1 MSRRS
6 DKRVVRE
13 FKAIASDLELCQAL
27 RQLYHRLRDI
37 EDPRSSVNRE
47 YELPDIFMLL
57 ILGLLIGKNDP
68 TNIHNFLSKPGIK
81 AQIDKILGYGGKI
94 PSKQVFLNQLHI
106 TDPRAIMTVMDEWQR
121 QYFSRDGR
129 HIALDGK
136 AVRAAL
142 KKVQDKHNPP
152 YILNA
157 LEVGTGLFVMQEK
170 VGEKTNEAGSL
181 PGFASMLELNG
192 ADVTI
197 DAAGTHAN
205 IASMILSSDGHFCL
219 PVKDNQ
225 KHMRL
230 AIERAFNAAEEST
243 TIQPNY
249 YEEMAEKLS
258 HGRCE
263 DKFCWVLSV
272 VEGSELFDFLQH
284 SDFKDMVHAVGK
296 LIRAREIIKRK
307 EDGTSVIEQSEQT
320 IYYIM
325 SRADITAQRL
335 CKLAQAHWSVESA
348 HYVLDTEFD
357 EDRSTIRKG
366 YGMENMSLLRKI
378 AFNVLRILRR
388 ILGNRCTFESARDEF
403 LTRLSILKNLFRPF
417 SKREMKTVLIT

>member
-6 DKRVVRE
+6 DKRNVRE
-13 FKAIASDLELCQAL
+13 FKAIASEPELCKAL
-27 RQLYHRLRDI
+27 RQLYHRLQDI
-37 EDPRSSVNRE
+37 EDPRSNVNRE
-47 YELPDIFMLL
+47 YELPDIIMLL

-68 TNIHNFLSKPGIK
+68 TNIHNFLSRHSIK
-81 AQIDKILGYGGKI
+81 SQIDKILGYGGKI

-106 TDPRAIMTVMDEWQR
+106 TNPRAIMTVVDEWLR
-121 QYFSRDGR
+121 QYDSCSDR

-142 KKVQDKHNPP
+142 EKVQDKHNPP

-157 LEVGTGLFVMQEK
+157 LEVGTGLFVLQEK
-170 VGEKTNEAGSL
+170 VGDKTNEAGAL

-205 IASMILSSDGHFCL
+205 IASLILSSDGHFCL

-225 KHMRL
+225 KHMKQ
-230 AIERAFNAAEEST
+230 AIEAAFNAAEAEESNR
-243 TIQPNY
+243 PDY
-249 YEEMAEKLS
+249 YEKMAEQLS
-258 HGRCE
+258 HGRTE
-263 DKFCWVLSV
+263 DKFCWVLPV
-272 VEGSELFDFLQH
+272 TEGSKLFDFLQR
-284 SDFKDMVHAVGK
+284 SDFKGMVHTVGK
-296 LIRAREIIKRK
+296 LVRCRETVKIKK
-307 EDGTSVIEQSEQT
+307 DGSSIYENSEQT

-325 SRADITAQRL
+325 SRADMKAEHL
-335 CKLAQAHWSVESA
+335 CELARAHWSVESA
-348 HYVLDTEFD
+348 HYILDTEFE

-378 AFNVLRILRR
+378 AFNVIRLLRR
-388 ILGNRCTFESARDEF
+388 ILGNRCSFESARDEL
-403 LTRLSILKNLFRPF
+403 LTRLSILRNLFRPF
-417 SKREMKTVLIT
+417 SKEEMKTVFTS

>member
-13 FKAIASDLELCQAL
+13 FKTITSDQELCQAL
-27 RQLYHRLRDI
+27 RRLYHRLQDI

-68 TNIHNFLSKPGIK
+68 TNIHHFLCKPSIK
-81 AQIDKILGYGGKI
+81 VQIEKILGYSGKI
-94 PSKQVFLNQLHI
+94 PSKQVFLHQLHI
-106 TDPRAIMTVMDEWQR
+106 TDPRAIMTVMDEWLR
-121 QYFSRDGR
+121 QYVSREGR

-142 KKVQDKHNPP
+142 AKVQDKHNPP

-157 LEVGTGLFVMQEK
+157 LEVGTGLFVLQEK
-170 VGEKTNEAGSL
+170 VGEKTNEAGEL

-205 IASMILSSDGHFCL
+205 IASLILSSDGHFCL

-225 KHMRL
+225 KHMKL
-230 AIERAFNAAEEST
+230 AIEGAFNAAEAESA
-243 TIQPNY
+243 ISPDY
-249 YEEMAEKLS
+249 YEEMAEQLS
-258 HGRCE
+258 HGRAE
-263 DKFCWVLSV
+263 DKFCWVLPV
-272 VEGSELFDFLQH
+272 TEKSELHDFLQR
-284 SDFKDMVHAVGK
+284 SDFKDMIHAVGK
-296 LIRAREIIKRK
+296 LIRVREIVKLK
-307 EDGTSVIEQSEQT
+307 EDGTTVVERSEQT

-335 CKLAQAHWSVESA
+335 CELVRAHWSVESA
-348 HYVLDTEFD
+348 HYILDTEFD

-388 ILGNRCTFESARDEF
+388 ILGNRCTFESARDEL
-403 LTRLSILKNLFRPF
+403 LTRMSILKKLFRPF
-417 SKREMKTVLIT
+417 SRREMKIMLIT